1 MRRVLGLNFLIQCD
15 ESQTEIIRFLVSS
28 LVCSWRDGQNRSTES
43 EVTTSRYSSNCER
56 DHHAQHDP
64 PSPGW
69 RPLERTPPSRTDTAL
84 ASTPHVSARP
94 HGRGHPGAPCR
105 PLGRATETRA
115 NYPSAQFDAAVR
127 NMSGN
132 AGAAAP
138 RNGLAAGR
146 TATSAENR
154 RNIVER
160 ASGGGKGQGII
171 VDPR

>member
-1 MRRVLGLNFLIQCD
+1 MKTDIYREFTFGCSTFDL
-15 ESQTEIIRFLVSS
+15 TENGTSS
-28 LVCSWRDGQNRSTES
+28 FYVMSC
-43 EVTTSRYSSNCER
+43 C
-56 DHHAQHDP
+56 
-64 PSPGW
+64 
-69 RPLERTPPSRTDTAL
+69 
-84 ASTPHVSARP
+84 STPHVSARP

-105 PLGRATETRA
+105 PLRRATETRA
-115 NYPSAQFDAAVR
+115 KNHRTRLDAALR

-132 AGAAAP
+132 EGAAAP

-160 ASGGGKGQGII
+160 ASGGGKGHGII